1 MKPAP
6 IVFGS
11 ILLAACATATPPEL
25 HDARVAYD
33 RASHGAAAGLA
44 PADLHVAGEQLHA
57 AEMSFHDE
65 GDTYRTRAL
74 AYAAER
80 KAELAQ
86 VRADTIAARD
96 EHRAAQAS
104 LDALR
109 REQVSLTAARLTAAQ
124 LEIARIKHQ
133 LELTQQKLASVGT
146 VRAEAR
152 GTVITIPGSV
162 LFATDKYDL
171 LPQALVKLNDIASVL
186 VNDAPD
192 TRVSVEGY
200 TDARGSDEH
209 NLELAKN
216 RADSVR
222 TYLVAH
228 GVDPSRISAD
238 GFGPASPR
246 SANATPEG
254 RAENRRVEIVVQP
267 KGGMRKTR

>member
-6 IVFGS
+6 IVLGS
-11 ILLAACATATPPEL
+11 ILLAACATATPPDL
-25 HDARVAYD
+25 RDARVAYD
-33 RASHGAAAGLA
+33 RASHGVAADLA
-44 PADLHVAGEQLHA
+44 PADLHVAGEQLKE

-74 AYAAER
+74 AYAAQR

-86 VRADTIAARD
+86 VRGDIVASRD
-96 EHRAAQAS
+96 AHRTAQAQ

-192 TRVSVEGY
+192 TRISVEGY
-200 TDARGSDEH
+200 TDSRGSDEH
-209 NLELAKN
+209 NLQLAKN
-216 RADSVR
+216 RADAVR
-222 TYLVAH
+222 TYLVAR
-228 GVDPSRISAD
+228 GVDPSRISAE

-246 SANATPEG
+246 SENATPEG

-267 KGGMRKTR
+267 KAARERR